1 LSIRD
6 STKVHRVRVMS
17 FRFILKLTMINGQK
31 FNNMLTIPI
40 NSKLISETI
49 NFKHILIVEIDVD
62 SMRF

>member
-1 LSIRD
+1 
-6 STKVHRVRVMS
+6 
-17 FRFILKLTMINGQK
+17 MINGQK